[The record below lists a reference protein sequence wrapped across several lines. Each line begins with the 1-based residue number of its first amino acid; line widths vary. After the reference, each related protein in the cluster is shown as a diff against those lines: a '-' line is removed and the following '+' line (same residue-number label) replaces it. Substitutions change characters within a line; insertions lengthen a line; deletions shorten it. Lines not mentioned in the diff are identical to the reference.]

1 MTKMVQEAYTYVDQ
15 ITNMEQKLQL
25 IDTLRTV
32 TAGKVKFFLQMILT
46 LVQVILFVRF
56 TLKLNEQD

>member
-1 MTKMVQEAYTYVDQ
+1 MVQEAYTYVDQ